1 LNEVDM
7 KTRVTAVTYG
17 LSAFHTMFN
26 LINVV
31 VLIGFAHKLAAIAEK
46 MVKPKDEDDEKFS
59 LEYIGGGVMASVELS
74 LLEAKK
80 EISNFGKVIAKMM
93 KHLDLL
99 LLETDASV
107 IRKKI
112 KKIHKYEDIADQLEL
127 EVGQYLIKLSET
139 ELSEKSSITI
149 RSMLSAINDLERA
162 ADVMYQMS
170 KVIERKIEA
179 KVWFTPEQRE
189 HLIELFLKVNEAI
202 VIMQDNLDGSYSNVE
217 KDDARKV
224 EDEIN
229 YLRSKFR
236 KQHLKSIENGDYN
249 IKAGLIFVDLISSA
263 EKLGDHIYDVNS
275 DVRGDSV

>member
-1 LNEVDM
+1 
-7 KTRVTAVTYG
+7 
-17 LSAFHTMFN
+17 
-26 LINVV
+26 
-31 VLIGFAHKLAAIAEK
+31 
-46 MVKPKDEDDEKFS
+46 
-59 LEYIGGGVMASVELS
+59 
-74 LLEAKK
+74 
-80 EISNFGKVIAKMM
+80 MM

>member
-1 LNEVDM
+1 
-7 KTRVTAVTYG
+7 
-17 LSAFHTMFN
+17 
-26 LINVV
+26 
-31 VLIGFAHKLAAIAEK
+31 
-46 MVKPKDEDDEKFS
+46 
-59 LEYIGGGVMASVELS
+59 
-74 LLEAKK
+74 
-80 EISNFGKVIAKMM
+80 MM

-99 LLETDASV
+99 LLETDASI
-107 IRKKI
+107 IRKKL
-112 KKIHKYEDIADQLEL
+112 KKIHKYEDIADQLEV

-170 KVIERKIEA
+170 KVIERKVEE

-202 VIMQDNLDGSYSNVE
+202 VIMQNNLDGSYASVQ
-217 KDDARKV
+217 KDEARRV

-229 YLRSKFR
+229 ELRSKFR
-236 KQHLKSIENGDYN
+236 KQHLKSIEKGDYN

>member
-1 LNEVDM
+1 
-7 KTRVTAVTYG
+7 
-17 LSAFHTMFN
+17 
-26 LINVV
+26 
-31 VLIGFAHKLAAIAEK
+31 
-46 MVKPKDEDDEKFS
+46 
-59 LEYIGGGVMASVELS
+59 
-74 LLEAKK
+74 
-80 EISNFGKVIAKMM
+80 
-93 KHLDLL
+93 
-99 LLETDASV
+99 
-107 IRKKI
+107 
-112 KKIHKYEDIADQLEL
+112 
-127 EVGQYLIKLSET
+127 
-139 ELSEKSSITI
+139 
-149 RSMLSAINDLERA
+149 MLSAINDLERA

-170 KVIERKIEA
+170 KVIERKVEA

-202 VIMQDNLDGSYSNVE
+202 VIMQDNLDGSYANVE

-236 KQHLKSIENGDYN
+236 KQHLKSIEKGDYN